1 MSVLGMA
8 VDTYLKMLRA
18 PARLAAG
25 RLGGDAAEIALDRA
39 DAGLRNLAGALLG
52 DDELTSDAIRR
63 RAAAD
68 ERERAL
74 RLDTEAERVAE
85 SGRQRAERR
94 RDSAREQRAR
104 RTERAE
110 TRARRERLGAAEE
123 KAKALN
129 HTEEALEAKKE
140 AERLGKAAARVK
152 EQRKRGART

>member
-39 DAGLRNLAGALLG
+39 DARLRNLAGALLG

-104 RTERAE
+104 RTERASRRGGGE
-110 TRARRERLGAAEE
+110 GEGAQPHRGGARGQERGRAARQGGGQGEGAAQARRADLTRA
-123 KAKALN
+123 
-129 HTEEALEAKKE
+129 
-140 AERLGKAAARVK
+140 
-152 EQRKRGART
+152 